1 MKSKSKSTRAVVIDE
16 NGPGIADMDIS
27 GSKVIDERIKINGHR
42 MSNGKNIVRLYSG
55 NISIEGHGLIKK
67 KPAILYLNNGAMSGK
82 IKGSKY
88 ISEDE
93 LEVIFVDGN
102 KNTEEKEAE
111 EKNKWLGDQVND
123 EDKNGMRSYGRLV
136 VYENKLAAKAE
147 KLILT
152 KKEEN
157 DAGVDRILTEDGGLL
172 ADDVKTADD
181 IKKEEELLRVRLNE
195 LSDGYEIQRIPGVP
209 AVNTIV
215 LVLNDVMVNVKPIM
229 DGMDG
234 VIITVKKSNQIIRQI
249 IRGLKNV
256 TTRILNGIETLSGNR
271 VKIINERKRIR
282 PQYFVI
288 QDNKTPK
295 EIELEEAEDI
305 LNEKQEKMEEIIDKD
320 DVAEIPNLGEF
331 IIACDVDGR
340 EFKGTLRALRDDSSN
355 GKYILE
361 GKLENAERLQDALAN
376 VTIFLKEEH
385 RNRKVK
391 KNGK

>member
-1 MKSKSKSTRAVVIDE
+1 MNKMKSKSKSTNGAVVSDE
-16 NGPGIADMDIS
+16 IVADLLLSEDIS
-27 GSKVIDERIKINGHR
+27 GSKVIDERVKINGHR
-42 MSNGKNIVRLYSG
+42 IRKGKNIVRLYSR
-55 NISIEGHGLIKK
+55 NISIEEHDLIKNK
-67 KPAILYLNNGAMSGK
+67 PKPAILYLNNGAMSGK
-82 IKGSKY
+82 IRGSKY

-93 LEVIFVDGN
+93 LEVLFVDNN
-102 KNTEEKEAE
+102 KKAKEKEAE
-111 EKNKWLGDQVND
+111 AEKKNKWLKDQVND
-123 EDKNGMRSYGRLV
+123 QDNNGMSSYGRLE
-136 VYENKLAAKAE
+136 VYENKLAAKPE

-157 DAGVDRILTEDGGLL
+157 DAVGLTETDELR
-172 ADDVKTADD
+172 AVVKDMANSVET
-181 IKKEEELLRVRLNE
+181 E
-195 LSDGYEIQRIPGVP
+195 LSDGYEIQRIRGVP
-209 AVNTIV
+209 AVNTKV
-215 LVLNDVMVNVKPIM
+215 LVLKDVIVNVRPM
-229 DGMDG
+229 ADGMDGG
-234 VIITVKKSNQIIRQI
+234 VIITVKKSNQI

-271 VKIINERKRIR
+271 VKINNKRKRIR

-295 EIELEEAEDI
+295 EIKLEEAEDI

-355 GKYILE
+355 GLE

>member
-1 MKSKSKSTRAVVIDE
+1 
-16 NGPGIADMDIS
+16 
-27 GSKVIDERIKINGHR
+27 
-42 MSNGKNIVRLYSG
+42 
-55 NISIEGHGLIKK
+55 
-67 KPAILYLNNGAMSGK
+67 MSGK
-82 IKGSKY
+82 IRGSKY

-93 LEVIFVDGN
+93 LEVLFVDNN
-102 KNTEEKEAE
+102 KKAKEKEAE
-111 EKNKWLGDQVND
+111 AEKKNKWLKDQVND
-123 EDKNGMRSYGRLV
+123 QDNNGMSSYGRLE
-136 VYENKLAAKAE
+136 VYENKLAAKPE

-157 DAGVDRILTEDGGLL
+157 DAVGLTETDELR
-172 ADDVKTADD
+172 AVVKDMANSVET
-181 IKKEEELLRVRLNE
+181 E
-195 LSDGYEIQRIPGVP
+195 LSDGYEIQRIRGVP
-209 AVNTIV
+209 AVNTKV
-215 LVLNDVMVNVKPIM
+215 LVLKDVIVNVRPM
-229 DGMDG
+229 ADGMDGG
-234 VIITVKKSNQIIRQI
+234 VIITVKKSNQI

-271 VKIINERKRIR
+271 VKINNKRKRIR

-295 EIELEEAEDI
+295 EIKLEEAEDI

-355 GKYILE
+355 GLE